1 MVPKIVDHAERR
13 SEIAAALWRVIARDG
28 MGGASARGVAAET
41 GWSLG
46 SVRYYFSTQ
55 QSLLHFAA
63 EAMLTAIGARV
74 EMIHAEQAPGHARS
88 QELVEQL
95 LPLDATRT
103 GEVRAWLAV
112 LVGPDDDPFLTA
124 MRDTAWQGTRKLA
137 RLVVNDQAGR
147 SPLTS
152 TDLALPEP
160 FETEAARLHVWIDG
174 LTLQSITVPDRFSAD
189 QLHHEVDQRLQSIT
203 ALFRS

>member
-1 MVPKIVDHAERR
+1 MPKIVDHAERR
-13 SEIAAALWRVIARDG
+13 TEIAAALWHVIARDG
-28 MGGASARGVAAET
+28 MSGASARSVAAEA

-63 EAMLTAIGARV
+63 EAMFTAIAARIQT
-74 EMIHAEQAPGHARS
+74 IHQDQAPGHARS
-88 QELVEQL
+88 QALIEQL

-124 MRDTAWQGTRKLA
+124 MRDTAWQGTRQLA

-147 SPLTS
+147 PPLT
-152 TDLALPEP
+152 TRDATLPEP
-160 FETEAARLHVWIDG
+160 LEAEAASLHTWIDG
-174 LTLQSITVPDRFSAD
+174 VTLQSLTVPHRFAPD
-189 QLHHEVDQRLQSIT
+189 QLHHEVDRRLRSIT
-203 ALFRS
+203 AVSRS